1 MCGLGFAPA
10 DMRVLIFW
18 RVSHSTPPLLFSTL
32 VVCSPHSCSNVEELS
47 DRVIRRLGN
56 DDAPDEV
63 ITSLEDAFS
72 QCSEEFTSV
81 SLAAA
86 GTQEQRTHAQRTAHN
101 GSERCLRCL
110 CFVFVFFFSFF
121 FVFLLSDLFLMLLL
135 LFTSVFVSVS
145 ACLQRC

>member
-1 MCGLGFAPA
+1 MP
-10 DMRVLIFW
+10 R
-18 RVSHSTPPLLFSTL
+18 
-32 VVCSPHSCSNVEELS
+32 SCSNVEELS

-86 GTQEQRTHAQRTAHN
+86 GTKEQRTHTAHN
-101 GSERCLRCL
+101 ANR
-110 CFVFVFFFSFF
+110 
-121 FVFLLSDLFLMLLL
+121 
-135 LFTSVFVSVS
+135 
-145 ACLQRC
+145 